1 MVDVL
6 FTDSLC
12 NLEIA
17 RVERGHKVRIDK
29 ERRNNI
35 GLDSHETKLP
45 ECIKNLDV
53 TARVSTQPV
62 LLYKCGHS
70 VFWTG
75 LWL

>member
-12 NLEIA
+12 NFEVA
-17 RVERGHKVRIDK
+17 RVECGHKVRIDK

-35 GLDSHETKLP
+35 GLDSLERELP
-45 ECIKNLDV
+45 KRIKNLDV